1 MLFAILGLGPSVRL
15 VRSTI
20 FKRNDRKW
28 LESQTHYIMAYYMRP
43 LLLWSGIIL
52 VCRALDPLVLATEA
66 SHAIKQRFV
75 NFVRSLSTVLAFAF
89 CTASL
94 TRQVQKVLMD
104 NDKSE
109 SSRNVG
115 VQFIGNSIY
124 TSVWVAAVCLF
135 MELLGFSTQKWIT
148 AGGFGTVLLTLAGRE
163 VLLAFSI
170 PSKHMMI
177 FACRVKVTNA
187 HGMLIFYMA
196 SCQLP

>member
-1 MLFAILGLGPSVRL
+1 
-15 VRSTI
+15 
-20 FKRNDRKW
+20 
-28 LESQTHYIMAYYMRP
+28 
-43 LLLWSGIIL
+43 
-52 VCRALDPLVLATEA
+52 
-66 SHAIKQRFV
+66 
-75 NFVRSLSTVLAFAF
+75 
-89 CTASL
+89 
-94 TRQVQKVLMD
+94 
-104 NDKSE
+104 
-109 SSRNVG
+109 VG

-177 FACRVKVTNA
+177 SACRVKVTNA

-196 SCQLP
+196 SCQLPSRLDKRITCTLALKTGSLHHQLINLVSGSFQHKSHSLCPGYLTDFHKLSVKCHDPCNKTICGE